1 MTMTLE
7 QIKAKYPDALCWSF
21 GDSPEMANAL
31 ATLVLTG
38 KKIATC
44 SSLQGWYEDD
54 VKPQPGSYS
63 IILNGADKP
72 VCVIRTTGLFVTR
85 FDRVTPEMA
94 MMEGEG
100 DLSLEYWQREHQR
113 YFQRNGGFSTEMEL
127 IFETFQLVEMI

>member
-1 MTMTLE
+1 MTMNVE
-7 QIKAKYPDALCWSF
+7 QIKAKYPGALSWSF
-21 GDSPEMANAL
+21 GDSPELANEL

-44 SSLQGWYEDD
+44 SSLQGWYDDD
-54 VKPQPGSYS
+54 VRPLPGGYN
-63 IILNGADKP
+63 IILDGEKKP
-72 VCVIRTTGLFVTR
+72 LCVVRRTGLFLTR

-113 YFQRNGGFSTEMEL
+113 FFQRNGGFSPEMEL
-127 IFETFQLVEMI
+127 IFETFQLVEVI

>member
-1 MTMTLE
+1 MTMNVE
-7 QIKAKYPDALCWSF
+7 QIKAKYPGALSWSF
-21 GDSPEMANAL
+21 GDSPELANEL

-44 SSLQGWYEDD
+44 SSLQGWYDDD
-54 VKPQPGSYS
+54 VRPLPGGYN
-63 IILNGADKP
+63 IILDGEKKP
-72 VCVIRTTGLFVTR
+72 LCVVRTTGLFLTR

-113 YFQRNGGFSTEMEL
+113 FFQRNGGFSPAMEL
-127 IFETFQLVEMI
+127 IFETFQLVEVI

>member
-1 MTMTLE
+1 MTMNVE
-7 QIKAKYPDALCWSF
+7 QIKAKYPGALSWSF
-21 GDSPEMANAL
+21 GDSPELANEL

-44 SSLQGWYEDD
+44 SSLQGWFDDD
-54 VKPQPGSYS
+54 VRPLPGGYN
-63 IILNGADKP
+63 IILDGEKKP
-72 VCVIRTTGLFVTR
+72 LCVVRTTGLFLTR

-113 YFQRNGGFSTEMEL
+113 FFQRNGGFSPEMEL
-127 IFETFQLVEMI
+127 IFETFQLVEVI